1 LGRIQVTVH
10 FLEKKRANKSAMKP
24 CPIYTEY
31 TIFDA
36 LLETLQKKEKKNS
49 GYLSLFK
56 HFCSP
61 MNLAALLL
69 MAIGLVTIVWVGNLF
84 WCDIT
89 FWGKDIS
96 LILFGSRTGEDI
108 SLGIGMKAIHYLLMG
123 AALLFSGSFML
134 IRSRRIRVMK

>member
-1 LGRIQVTVH
+1 
-10 FLEKKRANKSAMKP
+10 
-24 CPIYTEY
+24 
-31 TIFDA
+31 
-36 LLETLQKKEKKNS
+36 
-49 GYLSLFK
+49 
-56 HFCSP
+56 

-89 FWGKDIS
+89 FWGKDVA

-108 SLGIGMKAIHYLLMG
+108 SLGIGMKVIHYLLMG
-123 AALLFSGSFML
+123 AALLFSVSFML